1 MIIFKKAEVQE
12 RKMLAESFVSI
23 GSNCPGSQL
32 HMHEANSKIPNL
44 VTQYTCMNLMFT
56 LVNRIAFCK

>member
-12 RKMLAESFVSI
+12 REMLAESFVTIVSK
-23 GSNCPGSQL
+23 CLGSQL

-44 VTQYTCMNLMFT
+44 ATQYMNLMFT

>member
-44 VTQYTCMNLMFT
+44 VTQYMNLMFT
-56 LVNRIAFCK
+56 FSKQNCFL